1 MKDVFSFRFRKE
13 DGYTSFLNKEKLKGL
28 QSFLKDDI
36 WRVTED
42 EVSKSRGKLYNA
54 IKIATLSI
62 REFTQGRIL
71 NKASALTY
79 STLLSIIPIL
89 AILFAIARGFGFSN
103 LSAKADIDVI
113 MVASSFVI
121 VIIVSFIAVRYMV
134 AVK

>member
-1 MKDVFSFRFRKE
+1 M
-13 DGYTSFLNKEKLKGL
+13 NKEKLKGL

-42 EVSKSRGKLYNA
+42 EVSKSRGILYNA
-54 IKIATLSI
+54 IKIATLSV

-71 NKASALTY
+71 NKASSLTY

-103 LSAKADIDVI
+103 QNKVGQLAFENRFVHTLRRMGFDENDYSVVTHSAE
-113 MVASSFVI
+113 
-121 VIIVSFIAVRYMV
+121 RRT
-134 AVK
+134 

>member
-1 MKDVFSFRFRKE
+1 MS
-13 DGYTSFLNKEKLKGL
+13 TMNKEKLKGL

-42 EVSKSRGKLYNA
+42 EVSKSRGILYNA
-54 IKIATLSI
+54 IKIATLSV

-89 AILFAIARGFGFSN
+89 AILFASHVD
-103 LSAKADIDVI
+103 LVSPTCWKP
-113 MVASSFVI
+113 SS
-121 VIIVSFIAVRYMV
+121 V
-134 AVK
+134 AVLKDRVRLPKPFSA

>member
-1 MKDVFSFRFRKE
+1 MS
-13 DGYTSFLNKEKLKGL
+13 TMNKEKLKGL

-42 EVSKSRGKLYNA
+42 EVSKSRGILYNA

-79 STLLSIIPIL
+79 STLLSIIPI
-89 AILFAIARGFGFSN
+89 FGHSIRHRTWIWFLQPAGN
-103 LSAKADIDVI
+103 PVP
-113 MVASSFVI
+113 
-121 VIIVSFIAVRYMV
+121 
-134 AVK
+134 

>member
-1 MKDVFSFRFRKE
+1 MA
-13 DGYTSFLNKEKLKGL
+13 GTSPQGERTEPGLQAGCFFFIYPNEELMSTMNKEKLKGL

-42 EVSKSRGKLYNA
+42 EVSKSRGILYNA
-54 IKIATLSI
+54 IKIATLSV

-89 AILFAIARGFGFSN
+89 AILFAIAR
-103 LSAKADIDVI
+103 
-113 MVASSFVI
+113 
-121 VIIVSFIAVRYMV
+121 VRLLQPAGNPV
-134 AVK
+134 P

>member
-1 MKDVFSFRFRKE
+1 MS
-13 DGYTSFLNKEKLKGL
+13 TMNKEKLKGL

-42 EVSKSRGKLYNA
+42 EVSKSRGILYNA
-54 IKIATLSI
+54 IKIATLSV

-89 AILFAIARGFGFSN
+89 AILLAHPINQGENS
-103 LSAKADIDVI
+103 LIL
-113 MVASSFVI
+113 
-121 VIIVSFIAVRYMV
+121 
-134 AVK
+134 

>member
-1 MKDVFSFRFRKE
+1 M
-13 DGYTSFLNKEKLKGL
+13 NKEKLKGL

-42 EVSKSRGKLYNA
+42 EVSKSRGILYNA

-79 STLLSIIPIL
+79 STLLERFNVSVEE
-89 AILFAIARGFGFSN
+89 RTGT
-103 LSAKADIDVI
+103 IDGRDYAGVI
-113 MVASSFVI
+113 
-121 VIIVSFIAVRYMV
+121 YGP
-134 AVK
+134 

>member
-1 MKDVFSFRFRKE
+1 MS
-13 DGYTSFLNKEKLKGL
+13 TMNKEKLKGL

-42 EVSKSRGKLYNA
+42 EVSKSRGILYNA
-54 IKIATLSI
+54 IKIATLSV

-89 AILFAIARGFGFSN
+89 AILLPSHAV
-103 LSAKADIDVI
+103 SASPTCWKPN
-113 MVASSFVI
+113 S
-121 VIIVSFIAVRYMV
+121 V
-134 AVK
+134 AVLKDRVRLPKPFLA